1 MSKSP
6 WLFSGSEV
14 AAFPKPPLCPHLW
27 FGLIKRVRTPA
38 ESPTEILKQKFK
50 VTINY
55 TVFWVFGF
63 FGVWWWWCE
72 SEWADIWECF
82 WRRRLNS
89 REKLLTPTSKNLG
102 RSRTVSRAFV
112 LSGNASSSW
121 VQRKTPQIKWTWRQ
135 TCFELNESVSDCD
148 VCWRAN
154 TSVYLF

>member
-1 MSKSP
+1 MSKLP

-27 FGLIKRVRTPA
+27 FGLIIRVYTPA
-38 ESPTEILKQKFK
+38 ESHTEILKQKLK
-50 VTINY
+50 VTINH
-55 TVFWVFGF
+55 TDFWVFGF

-82 WRRRLNS
+82 WRRKVKFTGKTFEPRPL
-89 REKLLTPTSKNLG
+89 P
-102 RSRTVSRAFV
+102 TVSRAFV

-135 TCFELNESVSDCD
+135 TCFELHESESDCD
-148 VCWRAN
+148 VCWRAD